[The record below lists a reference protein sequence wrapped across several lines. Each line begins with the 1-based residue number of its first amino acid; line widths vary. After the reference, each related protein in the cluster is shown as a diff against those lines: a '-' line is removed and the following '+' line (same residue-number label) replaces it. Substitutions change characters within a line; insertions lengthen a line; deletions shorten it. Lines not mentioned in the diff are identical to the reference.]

1 MAGSTGHGNTLFGN
15 TSIELVH
22 YLHGQQTS
30 EFAWLSKLTWEV
42 LEIRNMLNFWILLG
56 AWWKIKSF

>member
-30 EFAWLSKLTWEV
+30 EFAWLSKLT
-42 LEIRNMLNFWILLG
+42 
-56 AWWKIKSF
+56 